1 MIQLKTIGSFTPSAT
16 GCFPVR
22 LLPGSEFSPMSWA
35 ITKLRLRECGDHLV
49 TVKKPA
55 GFECGRNSRPMLKT
69 GLPSSGRAGSFRSSQ
84 VAIGNS
90 VSVLLRRDSSPSRI
104 VFAAKS
110 LALAL
115 GFTAS
120 LGYAASYKTSLPVE
134 FSTANDA
141 VEHCTI
147 LAVRPSTNA
156 AVFALPHV
164 ASIEKPG
171 EFGGTLNVINDTL
184 SQTLS
189 QYRAKPLAKA
199 AEGVTTNAWSLTRES
214 GMAVKRHEPP
224 ARKGRYSLD
233 YGVTHRSAD
242 KEPHDNIFDSD
253 WDLLNI
259 QQSDVISA
267 AEYQWRQIAVN
278 VVASGR
284 EQRIN
289 SGESRIF
296 SLAKAKMKNAIRTFN
311 NSFSSDLYSDGTAT
325 NQINGLQA
333 LVADAGT
340 GTVGG
345 INSTNFSFWR
355 NTIFDCSAN
364 SVTSSATTIENSM
377 MLPLWLNLD
386 RGPDDQPD
394 LIVMDNTYYK
404 YFEASQ
410 TSIKRYMD
418 ASNAN
423 GGLVSLKYKNADVY
437 FDGNS
442 GIPSSHA
449 YFLNTNYIELV
460 VHRDADMEVLEDQ
473 RPINQDGSVI
483 PILWMGNLT
492 LSNRKMQGVIV
503 E

>member
-1 MIQLKTIGSFTPSAT
+1 MASPNSTFT
-16 GCFPVR
+16 
-22 LLPGSEFSPMSWA
+22 E
-35 ITKLRLRECGDHLV
+35 LV
-49 TVKKPA
+49 TSTFRKVRKDVKDNLSN
-55 GFECGRNSRPMLKT
+55 RNALLKHIYKRGNYRT
-69 GLPSSGRAGSFRSSQ
+69 EDGGLT
-84 VAIGNS
+84 
-90 VSVLLRRDSSPSRI
+90 I
-104 VFAAKS
+104 V
-110 LALAL
+110 
-115 GFTAS
+115 
-120 LGYAASYKTSLPVE
+120 
-134 FSTANDA
+134 
-141 VEHCTI
+141 C
-147 LAVRPSTNA
+147 
-156 AVFALPHV
+156 
-164 ASIEKPG
+164 
-171 EFGGTLNVINDTL
+171 
-184 SQTLS
+184 
-189 QYRAKPLAKA
+189 PLDY
-199 AEGVTTNAWSLTRES
+199 TTNSTYQ
-214 GMAVKRHEPP
+214 
-224 ARKGRYSLD
+224 RY
-233 YGVTHRSAD
+233 
-242 KEPHDNIFDSD
+242 SD

-259 QQSDVISA
+259 AQSDVISA

-345 INSTNFSFWR
+345 INSTNFSFWQ